1 MVQQSL
7 CELSDEA
14 VVALAQQGDEKALE
28 HIIARYRNVVHM
40 RAQPYF
46 LIGADKDD
54 IIQEGMIGLY
64 KAVKSYQH
72 QKALFKAF
80 AGVCISRQ
88 IISAVKSATRQ
99 KHIPLNSY
107 ISLDKNVFDSE
118 EDATLLDLLA
128 EQAPKDPEAIL
139 IGREHLDGIEYKINK
154 TLSKLELEVLVYYLD
169 GRSYQEIAG
178 LVQRDP
184 KSVDNAIQRI
194 KKKIEVILNGRD

>member
-1 MVQQSL
+1 MRKRSL
-7 CELSDEA
+7 CELSDEE
-14 VVALAQQGDEKALE
+14 VVALAQRGDEKALE
-28 HIIARYRNVVHM
+28 HIIARYRNFVHM

-64 KAVKSYQH
+64 KAVKGYKH
-72 QKALFKAF
+72 QKASFKAF
-80 AGVCISRQ
+80 AGVCVSRQ

-118 EDATLLDLLA
+118 EDATLLDLLSD
-128 EQAPKDPEAIL
+128 QSPQDPESIL
-139 IGREHLDGIEYKINK
+139 IDREHLDGIEYKINK
-154 TLSKLELEVLVYYLD
+154 TLSKLELEVLMYYLD
-169 GRSYQEIAG
+169 GRTYQEIAD
-178 LVQRDP
+178 LVRKDP